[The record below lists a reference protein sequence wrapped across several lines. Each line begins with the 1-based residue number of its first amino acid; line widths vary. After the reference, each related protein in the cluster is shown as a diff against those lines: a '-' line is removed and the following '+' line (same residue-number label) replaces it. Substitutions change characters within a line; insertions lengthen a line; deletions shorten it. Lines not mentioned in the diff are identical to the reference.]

1 MSTATSTLL
10 GLAIKQSWREAKVF
24 TVLFLAL
31 FVAVASSSTVS
42 YFAERLHLA
51 MSHKASEFLG
61 ADVAI
66 SGTAQATK
74 EQHRLAQQLS
84 LSGTHT
90 VEFSTMLASN
100 DEMVLASIKAI
111 TAGYPLKGNL
121 RSQAHLAAEESTQG
135 SPRAGEIWLEAALF
149 HSLDIEPGDEIE
161 VGATT
166 LIASRILTYEPSQAG
181 GGMSA
186 FQPLAL
192 MNQADLA
199 ATQAVQAGS
208 RIFYRYLWVGEEG
221 AVTTFK
227 QEVAALLLPQQ
238 QVRTLADTSP
248 PLFQA
253 LNKAQQY
260 LNLTSL
266 VAILLASVGIAL
278 SATHF
283 AKQRTQQ
290 AALLRCFGLSRRQ
303 TLSFF
308 IVQLLLVGCL
318 ASALGV
324 LVGWAAQQLLF
335 HLLTD
340 LLPTTIPPAKL
351 STGFIT
357 GSTGLVMLFCFA
369 LPPLL
374 TLSRVSPMR
383 VLREDLAP
391 IPTQA
396 WIIYG
401 LALCGLGFAMWQLS
415 VNIWL
420 TVLLLCGGLGTAL
433 LLGSALYWALTA
445 LSQRLST
452 RLSWR
457 LGLGHLLQT
466 PLLAISQILAFTL
479 IMLAMT
485 LVVLLRGE
493 LLENWQQ
500 QLPENAPNHFAFN
513 IMPHE
518 QAPLADALATISTN
532 ISPYY
537 PMTPGRLT
545 HINNVAVLEH
555 LPKDSP
561 AERTIQRDLNLTWA
575 HDLPAGN
582 HLISGVWW
590 PTNSTLVPIS
600 VEDKL
605 AERLN
610 LTLGDNVTF
619 HLGGR
624 IIHSQVANLRS
635 VDWGLMQPN
644 FFIIFAPNYL
654 ENLPYTWLTSF
665 HLATENSSQ
674 LRELRQSFPAVS
686 FLNVEAVLQQLK
698 AIMTQVSLAIE
709 SLLIFVLAAGIMV
722 LLAGIQSTLPN
733 RIHQSALLRSLGAS
747 RTFIRRLHFVEFAT
761 IGASSGLLAWIGA
774 ELTSFILYTWVFE
787 LPWQLHPWLALLPI
801 IGALLIYS
809 VGLLGTRQVANTSP
823 MQILRHTH
831 S

>member
-1 MSTATSTLL
+1 MSVATSALL
-10 GLAIKQSWREAKVF
+10 GLAIKQSWREAKIF

-31 FVAVASSSTVS
+31 FIAVASSSTVN

-61 ADVAI
+61 ADVAV
-66 SGTAQATK
+66 SGTAQATE
-74 EQHRLAQQLS
+74 EQQRLAQQLS

-100 DEMVLASIKAI
+100 EEMVLASIKAI
-111 TAGYPLKGNL
+111 TAEYPLKGNL
-121 RSQAHLAAEESTQG
+121 RSQAHLEAEDTAGG
-135 SPRAGEIWLEAALF
+135 SPASGEIWLEAALF
-149 HSLDIEPGDEIE
+149 HSLNIEPGDKLQ

-166 LIASRILTYEPSQAG
+166 LVASRVLTYEPSQASG
-181 GGMSA
+181 GIST

-192 MNQADLA
+192 MNQIDLA

-208 RIFYRYLWVGEEG
+208 RIFYRYLWVGEE
-221 AVTTFK
+221 AAITTFK
-227 QEVAALLLPQQ
+227 QEVASLLLPQQ
-238 QVRTLADTSP
+238 QIRTLEDTSP

-253 LNKAQQY
+253 LNRAQQY

-283 AKQRTQQ
+283 AKRRTQQ

-308 IVQLLLVGCL
+308 IVQLLLAGCL

-324 LVGWAAQQLLF
+324 LTGWMAQQLLF
-335 HLLTD
+335 NLLAD
-340 LLPTTIPPAKL
+340 LLPTAIPPAKL
-351 STGFIT
+351 STGLIT

-374 TLSRVSPMR
+374 TLGRVSPMR

-396 WIIYG
+396 WLIYG
-401 LALCGLGFAMWQLS
+401 LALCGLGFVMWQLS
-415 VNIWL
+415 LNIWL
-420 TVLLLCGGLGTAL
+420 TMLLLLGGLGTAL
-433 LLGSALYWALTA
+433 LLGGALYWIFTV
-445 LSQRLST
+445 LSRRLAA

-479 IMLAMT
+479 IMLAMA
-485 LVVLLRGE
+485 LVVLLRSE
-493 LLENWQQ
+493 LLNNWQQ
-500 QLPENAPNHFAFN
+500 QLPEDAPNHFAFN

-518 QAPLADALATISTN
+518 QARFAHTLTTISTN

-545 HINNVAVLEH
+545 HINQTPILEH
-555 LPKDSP
+555 LPKGSP

-575 HDLPAGN
+575 HELPAGN
-582 HLISGVWW
+582 QIIRGEWW
-590 PTNSTLVPIS
+590 PRNSAVVPIS

-610 LTLGDNVTF
+610 LTLGDEVTF
-619 HLGGR
+619 NLGGR
-624 IIHSQVANLRS
+624 IIHSQVANLRR
-635 VDWGLMQPN
+635 VDWSLIQPN

-654 ENLPYTWLTSF
+654 ENLPHTWLTSF
-665 HLATENSSQ
+665 HLAPEHSKQ
-674 LRELRQSFPAVS
+674 LRDIHQTFPAVS
-686 FLNVEAVLQQLK
+686 FLNVGAVLKQLK
-698 AIMTQVSLAIE
+698 EIMTQVSLAIE

-733 RIHQSALLRSLGAS
+733 RIHQSALLRALGAS
-747 RTFIRRLHFVEFAT
+747 RTFIRRLHFFEFAT
-761 IGASSGLLAWIGA
+761 IGASSGILAWIGA
-774 ELTSFILYTWVFE
+774 ELTSVILYTWVFE
-787 LPWQLHPWLALLPI
+787 LPWQPHPWLAMLPL

-809 VGLLGTRQVANTSP
+809 VGLLGTRQVANASP
-823 MQILRHTH
+823 MQTLRHIN